1 MLDRIR
7 ERDSGS
13 GAGPPDLDNPIE
25 IHLMLEV
32 QVKVGELVTEDRS
45 AARPLA
51 NVSAT
56 RDGDIGAGSRNAA
69 HTVFDPRVQPSAAR
83 YRSSSLWQLK

>member
-7 ERDSGS
+7 ERDFGS

-32 QVKVGELVTEDRS
+32 QVKVGEQVTEERVGGQ
-45 AARPLA
+45 A
-51 NVSAT
+51 
-56 RDGDIGAGSRNAA
+56 IG
-69 HTVFDPRVQPSAAR
+69 
-83 YRSSSLWQLK
+83 